1 MFLKK
6 CAQLFCCLLMVVS
19 VADTGLAQRP
29 NAFNDAMGKIL
40 SNPGKVK
47 AKPSAASVLKQKSG
61 LAKIAASQAL
71 TVVKTALTA
80 YEREIEENSILT
92 PHLRCAYTRKHTMI
106 WRDKGTGGAF
116 DLGVWR
122 PIAPNGWVILGDLA
136 VPSMSDKCPDAPALL
151 VKWDD
156 NNPAGDEKGP
166 FLKKPVNYTWLWDD
180 KKSGADWDGS
190 FWYPVPP
197 EGYVSLGVVTQR
209 NHSKPTDMGIMRC
222 VRKDLVVPGK
232 YIGHIWTD
240 RKSGAK
246 NDCAVWSQTVADS
259 HKNEPYLVPNTF
271 HVRGDYNNQPSA
283 PAYAIKGLS
292 GQDAYND
299 VYNGY
304 LDMAKRAIVAR
315 THQAVENAYL
325 NEQADLKKQSDE
337 LQKKLDV
344 VVKDQPSKPVLDN
357 KEESIEGGTT
367 ATHPLTKV
375 AFSSSAFAESAK
387 KLKDLGDK
395 IGLDKVPG
403 LDKLP
408 FVKGVEVHN
417 VVFSQG
423 EIAAGD
429 EKGQPWM
436 CISGNAE
443 LTFNQFGKVAG
454 KIMVLSRLY
463 KELGLRTGF
472 VVILPTDTVLGK
484 LPGMKNKPMNM
495 LKFSDAAVTYASEEH
510 EWLFSDLPDPVKD
523 NFKEFSGS
531 NSSTFNFDKGEN
543 VWLVSEIKNNTL
555 LAAPFSV
562 INSAPPAVLFTAVFP
577 QAKEESF
584 KLRAKLLNTFDP
596 KFLPP
601 GKFLKLSMP
610 SLEISV
616 GDFQG
621 ISILADLTL
630 ALSKKLN
637 LTLPAK
643 IDFPLNCSPMSVG
656 VSVSGLIPGTWNNPF
671 GIKGL
676 SIGKMSIAGTFGKLP
691 NLSLAG
697 VIDLGSGYRFDLAGA
712 FSFESPI
719 ALSAL
724 RCKLDRDLSLGD
736 LIKIHGILLK
746 VAFPKVKIPDLPS
759 INLPLDEL
767 KIRNPEFCI
776 SEVDVPALNI
786 QQGITVKGILALGA
800 VDLGGTDF
808 WMQAEKGVRC
818 KAWVKGFKI
827 GGLGISGAGPDKK
840 DFTSDDCPI
849 IDLEYWPPTTSP
861 YTLKQ
866 HCYISGRAE
875 ILKAHMN
882 FFVDVAK
889 DRLKVDLTGDFG
901 KTFNVHITGEGE
913 HSLLKDISK
922 GGSLK
927 CTGEIKSD
935 FIGELEKLVLGKVSD
950 NTVVKTAV
958 DLIGGAIL
966 KIKSISFTASLDDL
980 AKAKLLEVKALC
992 SAFGMSFTV
1001 STPVNIPDNAF
1012 KENLGKVIAREVVEK
1027 AGDLA
1032 HDPIAFIGNVCGK
1045 IVDFGEEVSGE
1056 LIKAFGRSPEENWN
1070 NVKNEAAKQAGK
1082 AKVVAEEG
1090 AKFAEETAKNLANQ
1104 AEKIGKK
1111 VLDTMA
1117 DIASGA
1123 WDTFTSW
1130 F

>member
-1 MFLKK
+1 LFFRKTFVLL
-6 CAQLFCCLLMVVS
+6 CCVLLIASAANTCSAQAPS
-19 VADTGLAQRP
+19 
-29 NAFNDAMGKIL
+29 AFNDAMGRVVSDPAKM
-40 SNPGKVK
+40 K
-47 AKPSAASVLKQKSG
+47 AKSSSPLLMKSKAMSPNSTSGIISNYVKNIADTYKQ
-61 LAKIAASQAL
+61 Q
-71 TVVKTALTA
+71 
-80 YEREIEENSILT
+80 IEDNAILT
-92 PHLRCAYTRKHTMI
+92 PHLRCSYTRSHSMI

-122 PIAPNGWVILGDLA
+122 PNAPKGWVILGDLA
-136 VPSMSDKCPDAPALL
+136 VPSMSEQCPDAPALL

-156 NNPAGDEKGP
+156 NNPTGDEKGP
-166 FLKKPVNYTWLWDD
+166 FLKKPVDYTWLWDD

-197 EGYVSLGVVTQR
+197 KGYVSLGVVTQR

-222 VRKDLVVPGK
+222 VREDLVYPGK

-240 RKSGAK
+240 KKSGARH
-246 NDCAVWSQTVADS
+246 DCAVWSQTVADS
-259 HKNEPYLVPNTF
+259 YKNMPFLVTNTF
-271 HVRGDYNNQPSA
+271 HVRGDHSNQPSA
-283 PAYAIKGLS
+283 PAYVIKGLS
-292 GQDAYND
+292 GEAAYAD

-304 LDMAKRAIVAR
+304 LQLARNAIVAR
-315 THQAVENAYL
+315 THQAVENSYL
-325 NEQADLKKQSDE
+325 QQQDNLKSRGNE
-337 LQKKLDV
+337 LQQKLATV
-344 VVKDQPSKPVLDN
+344 EKDQPAQPKLDN
-357 KEESIEGGTT
+357 SDEALEGGTT

-375 AFSSSAFAESAK
+375 AFSTGDFAESAK
-387 KLKDLGDK
+387 KLKELGAK
-395 IGLDKVPG
+395 IGLDTVPG
-403 LDKLP
+403 LDKFP
-408 FVKGVEVHN
+408 FIKGVEVNN

-423 EIAAGD
+423 EIASGD

-436 CISGNAE
+436 CLSGETE
-443 LTFNQFGKVAG
+443 LTFNQFGKISG
-454 KIMVLSRLY
+454 KIIVMSRLY

-472 VVILPTDTVLGK
+472 VVLVPTEKVLNK
-484 LPGMKNKPMNM
+484 LPGFNAKPLNM
-495 LKFSDAAVTYASEEH
+495 LKFSTTAITYAGEEH
-510 EWLFSDLPDPVKD
+510 EWAFSELPDQIKD
-523 NFKEFSGS
+523 SFKEFSGS
-531 NSSTFNFDKGEN
+531 NSLVFNFDKGEN
-543 VWLVSEIKNNTL
+543 VWLVAEVKNNTL

-577 QAKEESF
+577 QAKDESF
-584 KLRAKLLNTFDP
+584 KLRAKLLNAFDP

-610 SLEISV
+610 SLEISF

-656 VSVSGLIPGTWNNPF
+656 VSVSGLIPGTWKNPF

-676 SIGKMSIAGTFGKLP
+676 SIGNMSISGTFGKLP

-697 VIDLGSGYRFDLAGA
+697 IINLGDYRFDLAGA

-736 LIKIHGILLK
+736 LIKIHGLLMK
-746 VAFPKVKIPDLPS
+746 VAFPKVKIPELPS
-759 INLPLDEL
+759 INLPIDEL

-786 QQGITVKGILALGA
+786 KQGITVKGILALGA

-808 WMQAEKGVRC
+808 WMLAEKGVRC

-840 DFTSDDCPI
+840 EFTGDDCPI
-849 IDLEYWPPTTSP
+849 VDLEYWPMTDAP

-866 HCYISGRAE
+866 HCYISGRAD

-882 FFVDVAK
+882 FFLDVAK

-913 HSLLKDISK
+913 HSLLKDLSK

-958 DLIGGAIL
+958 KLVGDAIL
-966 KIKSISFTASLDDL
+966 KIKSISFSASLDDL
-980 AKAKLLEVKALC
+980 AKAKLPEVKAVC

-1001 STPVNIPDNAF
+1001 SIPVNIPDTAF
-1012 KENLGKVIAREVVEK
+1012 KDKLKDLIAGKVISI
-1027 AGDLA
+1027 AGDLIK
-1032 HDPIAFIGNVCGK
+1032 DPIAFIGNACGK
-1045 IVDFGEEVSGE
+1045 IIDFGEDVSGE
-1056 LIKAFGRSPEENWN
+1056 LIKAFGRSPAENWN

-1090 AKFAEETAKNLANQ
+1090 AKFAADTAKDLANQ

-1123 WDTFTSW
+1123 WDTITGW